1 MIVGDN
7 LVKHRAMYPANGDDL
22 TVRCVGGQI
31 TIWLNDV
38 LVSTVT
44 ETQGLT
50 ATRVGLQASGTL
62 GLAKFRA
69 IAALP
74 A

>member
-1 MIVGDN
+1 
-7 LVKHRAMYPANGDDL
+7 MYPANGDDL

-50 ATRVGLQASGTL
+50 ATLVGLQMSGTL
-62 GLAKFRA
+62 GGRLDNYVVLKV
-69 IAALP
+69 
-74 A
+74 